1 MFWVVDNFLMR
12 KKKKFFQKD
21 DTRNK
26 VNKVKY
32 EKRSVMN
39 GSDEEAILLDDIVEG
54 ESSAVAEESIYHRD
68 AVRRWY

>member
-12 KKKKFFQKD
+12 KKNKLFQKD

-26 VNKVKY
+26 VSKVKY

-54 ESSAVAEESIYHRD
+54 ESSAVAEERIYDRD
-68 AVRRWY
+68 AVRR